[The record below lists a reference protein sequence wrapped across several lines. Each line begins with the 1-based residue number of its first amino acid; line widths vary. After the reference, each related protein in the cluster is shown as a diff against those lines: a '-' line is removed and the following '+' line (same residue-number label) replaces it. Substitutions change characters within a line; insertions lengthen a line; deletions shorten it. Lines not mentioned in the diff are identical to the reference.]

1 MPTDAQSGFQQVP
14 PQGGTPPAHE
24 LALKRV
30 EAKRDFQ
37 GHLVVYLVVNAF
49 LILVW
54 WWSGAGYFWP
64 GWVLAGWGIG
74 LVVNAWEAFFRRP
87 IAEADVQ
94 QEMRR
99 SGRG

>member
-1 MPTDAQSGFQQVP
+1 MSTDAQSGFQQVP
-14 PQGGTPPAHE
+14 PQGGTPSAHE

-30 EAKRDFQ
+30 KAKRDFQ

-49 LILVW
+49 LVLVW

-87 IAEADVQ
+87 ITEADVQ

-99 SGRG
+99 SGLG